1 MEQFVEMRP
10 EAAPS
15 RRPRRVAVRRPAAAE
30 RPSQFVR
37 SDVRRG
43 TDMASRVA
51 ATHLPRQAPGN
62 GQERMMTFGL
72 RASITAAMV
81 GMSLFFHAQ
90 LGAALATLL
99 P

>member
-1 MEQFVEMRP
+1 MEQSLEMRP
-10 EAAPS
+10 EAGQI
-15 RRPRRVAVRRPAAAE
+15 RRPRRTVARRPAPAE
-30 RPSQFVR
+30 RPAQFVR

-51 ATHLPRQAPGN
+51 ATRMPRQALDHGS
-62 GQERMMTFGL
+62 ERIMTFGL

-90 LGAALATLL
+90 LGAALGALL